1 MKLIEMKRISPILII
16 LVFSLSCVPASVGN
30 NEVVPENTVIISN
43 ETDESFCRDFSV
55 LLRRVKPEW
64 VIVNTGEVPE
74 RTRDK
79 NLIIIGG
86 LDAVYTGE
94 IITGMITQEER
105 DHIQN
110 GTYVVLTKESPW
122 AEART
127 VYICTGSDNVL
138 TKKAAEELIV
148 LLGGAWVFPPF
159 LSAPPEEARDYITSI
174 QYLPEDDELPM
185 AILDMDVDAK
195 PPSQISHK
203 EAAEDVEY
211 LFYLMSH
218 GYCGYGYF
226 KTEGDFAEAK
236 TSILT
241 EVEKTPTWSPDDL
254 SRLIHDNLAFVHD
267 CHLKIGEYTYG
278 NHQHFW
284 YDTDL
289 ELWKDQGEYSFI
301 LDGTTY
307 SIVSINGE
315 CPDAYIF
322 PSLNAEG
329 DPIYRIGTL
338 SESSPPPLV
347 VGAQHDQEQ
356 TQFQVALSR
365 SDFDSFS
372 KDIFREDSIGGIP
385 VVRIR
390 SFSDHHSDYLNTFI
404 STAQKYRGAPC
415 LIIDL
420 RGNGGGNE
428 QWPRK
433 WVTRF
438 TGQEP
443 SNNRYFTEFISKTT
457 MMGRRNYFEYLLDL
471 YPDTYQ
477 YQTDF
482 DHFEAQAEAFEN
494 QYMHPHWTG
503 PFSEG
508 SRAIPSDTTLI
519 VVINGSVASAAEG
532 FIMYLQQVENVV
544 LVGEN
549 TMGALVFGQMTLHKL
564 PNSALSV
571 RLPISLNIPLNLEL
585 REERGFFPDVWIPAE
600 DAVNYVVAAVR
611 KGTITTTQQLPAH
624 VLQEEFIPERRS
636 LWEEI
641 GIPFIVAL
649 LTASFGIVFVG
660 LNRKRGRLFFLVAG
674 MLWAAGGVI
683 VLWAVS
689 PLGYSYLFVAALCIF
704 VGLYKWKKEKATP
717 VPTSNGR

>member
-1 MKLIEMKRISPILII
+1 MRKISPILII
-16 LVFSLSCVPASVGN
+16 LAFSLFCVPASVEDDELG
-30 NEVVPENTVIISN
+30 PENTVIISN
-43 ETDESFCRDFSV
+43 DTDESFCRDFSV

-74 RTRDK
+74 RIQDK

-86 LDAVYTGE
+86 LDADYTGE
-94 IITGMITQEER
+94 IIAGMITREER
-105 DHIQN
+105 DHIQDD
-110 GTYVVLTKESPW
+110 TYEILTKESPW
-122 AEART
+122 AEGKT
-127 VYICTGSDNVL
+127 VYICTGSDNRL
-138 TKKAAEELIV
+138 TKKAAEEL
-148 LLGGAWVFPPF
+148 LASLGRSWVFPPF
-159 LSAPPEEARDYITSI
+159 LSAPSEEAQEYITSI
-174 QYLPEDDELPM
+174 QYLPEDDELP
-185 AILDMDVDAK
+185 ITTLDMDVNAK
-195 PPSQISHK
+195 PPSHISQE

-226 KTEGDFAEAK
+226 KTDGNFDEAR

-241 EVEKTPTWSPDDL
+241 EVAKTSTWSPDDL
-254 SRLIHDNLAFVHD
+254 SRLIHDNLAFIHD
-267 CHLKIGEYTYG
+267 CHLRIGEYTYG
-278 NHQHFW
+278 DHKHFW

-289 ELWKDQGEYSFI
+289 ELWKAQGAYSFI

-315 CPDAYIF
+315 CPDEYIF
-322 PSLNAEG
+322 PSLNAGG

-338 SESSPPPLV
+338 SQSSLPPV
-347 VGAQHDQEQ
+347 VVVAQHDQEQ
-356 TQFQVALSR
+356 TQFQVVLSR

-372 KDIFREDSIGGIP
+372 RDIFQEDTVGGIP

-390 SFSDHHSDYLNTFI
+390 SFSDHHSDYLTTFL

-428 QWPRK
+428 QWPKK

-443 SNNRYFTEFISKTT
+443 SSNRYFTEFISKTT
-457 MMGRRNYFEYLLDL
+457 MMGRHNYFEYLLDL
-471 YPDTYQ
+471 YPDTYT
-477 YQTDF
+477 YHTDLE
-482 DHFEAQAEAFEN
+482 HFEAQAEAFEN
-494 QYMHPHWTG
+494 KYMNPHWTG
-503 PFSEG
+503 PFSES

-532 FIMYLQQVENVV
+532 FLIYLQQVENVV

-564 PNSALSV
+564 PHSALSV

-585 REERGFFPDVWIPAE
+585 REERGFSPDVWIPAE
-600 DAVNYVVAAVR
+600 DAVNSVVAAVR
-611 KGTITTTQQLPAH
+611 KGTITTAQQLPAH
-624 VLQEEFIPERRS
+624 VLQEEFIPEKRS
-636 LWEEI
+636 LWEEL
-641 GIPFIVAL
+641 GTPFIVIL
-649 LTASFGIVFVG
+649 LTSSAGVVFVG
-660 LNRKRGRLFFLVAG
+660 LNRKRRGLFFLVAG

-683 VLWAVS
+683 VLWVVS
-689 PLGYSYLFVAALCIF
+689 PLGYSYLVIAALCF
-704 VGLYKWKKEKATP
+704 VVGTYKFKKENLQHQK
-717 VPTSNGR
+717 SN